1 MYSGWVC
8 VSDGKF
14 CHLSLSVPAC
24 HKTFWDIATQ
34 RGLSLMGFV
43 DEGKMPRDAEM
54 IRFYVIQ
61 PGRLQFA
68 FLMGEDRDDQGH

>member
-1 MYSGWVC
+1 
-8 VSDGKF
+8 
-14 CHLSLSVPAC
+14 
-24 HKTFWDIATQ
+24 
-34 RGLSLMGFV
+34 MGFV
-43 DEGKMPRDAEM
+43 DEGKMPSDAEM